1 MRASRQ
7 CLRRLH
13 DELREVICPEREIRG
28 IFIDEG
34 TKKHIRRRHPYTYK
48 LYFDKLVEVLREP
61 DYIGIDGLAMGR
73 FELVKWYKDP
83 LLVALKID
91 EQYRVFVSSMYIIE
105 PGRIKK
111 RIEYGTLKGIEIH
124 KVEHKKNKLHI
135 EIK

>member
-13 DELREVICPEREIRG
+13 DDLKAVICPEKEIRG

-34 TKKHIRRRHPYTYK
+34 TKRHIRRRHPYTYK
-48 LYFDKLVEVLREP
+48 LYFDKLEEVLREP
-61 DYIGIDGLAMGR
+61 DYIGIDRIEKGR

-83 LLVALKID
+83 LLVAFKID
-91 EQYRVFVSSMYIIE
+91 EECRVFVSSMYIIE

-111 RIEYGTLKGIEIH
+111 RIQYGTLKGIEIH
-124 KVEHKKNKLHI
+124 KVEHKKNKLRI

>member
-1 MRASRQ
+1 MKVPRQ

-13 DELREVICPEREIRG
+13 DDLKAVICPEREMRG

-34 TKKHIRRRHPYTYK
+34 TKRHIRRRHPYTYK
-48 LYFDKLVEVLREP
+48 LYFDKLEEVLHEP
-61 DYIGIDGLAMGR
+61 DYIGIEKIEQGR

-91 EQYRVFVSSMYIIE
+91 EECRVFVSSMYIIA
-105 PGRIKK
+105 PSKIKK
-111 RIEYGTLKGIEIH
+111 RIECGTLKGIKIH
-124 KVEHKKNKLHI
+124 KIEHKKNKSRV

>member
-1 MRASRQ
+1 MRASMQ
-7 CLRRLH
+7 CVGKLH
-13 DELREVICPEREIRG
+13 DDLREVVCLESEMRE

-34 TKKHIRRRHPYTYK
+34 TKRHIRRRHPYTYK

-61 DYIGIDGLAMGR
+61 DYIGVDELEKGR

-91 EQYRVFVSSMYIIE
+91 EQYGVFVSSMYIIE
-105 PGRIKK
+105 PSRIKK
-111 RIEYGTLKGIEIH
+111 RVQYGTLKGIEIH
-124 KVEHKKNKLHI
+124 RLTHKRNKLRI